1 MRQHQ
6 HNIFTFHTNG
16 VQYIN
21 HFIYRG
27 QVSASILTSLPPS
40 PFRCFSAWT
49 SHPFCTELSSVYFS
63 RFNFYKYYNK
73 KFYFCQIFFYYAR
86 YFRFYLLYWLQ
97 MTKPHITTFVAPVVV
112 YARNPSSMS
121 VMSLGLMPRR
131 THYKLGIGS
140 AGGNRTQHFHLE
152 RVRTWPI
159 SRQHHI

>member
-16 VQYIN
+16 VQYIS
-21 HFIYRG
+21 HLIYRG
-27 QVSASILTSLPPS
+27 QVSTSILVSCPPS
-40 PFRCFSAWT
+40 TFRCFSAWT

>member
-16 VQYIN
+16 VRYIS
-21 HFIYRG
+21 HLIYRG
-27 QVSASILTSLPPS
+27 QVSASILASLPPS

-73 KFYFCQIFFYYAR
+73 NFYFCQIFFYYAR

-131 THYKLGIGS
+131 THYKLGIGD
-140 AGGNRTQHFHLE
+140 ARGTWTQNHFRCERART
-152 RVRTWPI
+152 
-159 SRQHHI
+159 